1 MQCTILQILHKNQ
14 GIGRSRSKFKR
25 VKLEENCIDGRRFSV
40 GIRIGTIVGPVGLLP
55 VAKIGKS

>member
-14 GIGRSRSKFKR
+14 GIGRSKFKR